1 MHEYSRILIEEYC
14 RNHKTAKSKR
24 LSVLVEM
31 SYDLYCE
38 PTDDDGIF
46 LENAIDKEKDPI
58 NDASVSAV
66 RFGLSNNS
74 LRIFFWVEFKPTF
87 IPTFFDAFITAAS
100 NGMTHLM

>member
-46 LENAIDKEKDPI
+46 LENAIDKEKDQELKEALMEL
-58 NDASVSAV
+58 NDFLFPA
-66 RFGLSNNS
+66 
-74 LRIFFWVEFKPTF
+74 
-87 IPTFFDAFITAAS
+87 
-100 NGMTHLM
+100 

>member
-24 LSVLVEM
+24 HSVLVEM

-38 PTDDDGIF
+38 
-46 LENAIDKEKDPI
+46 PI